1 LLPDKSVWQTCET
14 MDGIPE
20 NVARRRN
27 ERGWSQQELARRADV
42 NKETVNRLENGHG
55 FTDKTLVAVARA
67 LHTTPARLRG
77 DAEPKE
83 SSPELERLLFLFA
96 RLGVK
101 ARLALLAT
109 AEALLEM
116 QQAGSAPP

>member
-1 LLPDKSVWQTCET
+1 MPEFAT

-20 NVARRRN
+20 NVARQRHERR
-27 ERGWSQQELARRADV
+27 WSQQELARRANV

-55 FTDKTLVAVARA
+55 FTDKTLVAIARA

-77 DAEPKE
+77 EVEAKEP
-83 SSPELERLLFLFA
+83 SPELERLLFLFA
-96 RLGVK
+96 RLSVK
-101 ARLALLAT
+101 GRLALLAT

-116 QQAGSAPP
+116 QQVGSAPPSIG